1 MIMKIRTN
9 FVTKS
14 SSSSFI
20 LARKSE
26 LNDKQKAAIIKY
38 VEDNIL
44 GEMNLTPEN
53 TEEEI
58 ENGFDDSYYFDYEE
72 DRKEAR
78 KALANGLSVY
88 SGEVVFEECE
98 WQLAKIYT
106 DIWNIVKEN
115 SDGDFKAIEADLSY

>member
-1 MIMKIRTN
+1 MIMKIRTD
-9 FVTKS
+9 FVTNS

-44 GEMNLTPEN
+44 GEKNLSPEN

-58 ENGFDDSYYFDYEE
+58 EKGFDDSYYFDYEA

-78 KALANGLSVY
+78 EALANGLSVY
-88 SGEVVFEECE
+88 SGKVVFEECD

-115 SDGDFKAIEADLSY
+115 SDGDFKAIDDDLSY

>member
-1 MIMKIRTN
+1 
-9 FVTKS
+9 
-14 SSSSFI
+14 
-20 LARKSE
+20 
-26 LNDKQKAAIIKY
+26 LN
-38 VEDNIL
+38 
-44 GEMNLTPEN
+44 
-53 TEEEI
+53 
-58 ENGFDDSYYFDYEE
+58 DSYYFDYEE